1 MLLKKYILT
10 SDKKEHITQR
20 FMTTQEISAIKKE
33 LPIDFAPGGQA
44 VLEGVLMRSPN
55 YIAVAVR
62 NPQGKI
68 VFEKKAYKSWGKY
81 FKVLA
86 LPLVR
91 GMVGICEMMI
101 IGFKALNFSSEVF
114 MQDEES
120 TQDTPT
126 EKTAADGIFFAIS
139 LIFAFSISIFLFK
152 FVPLWITTQLQNIF
166 PVIKSNYLI
175 FNLIDGILKLS
186 IFVGYLSLMLL
197 SKEMKR
203 VFEYHGAEHKAVWTY
218 EKNLD
223 LTVEN
228 AKIQTRLHPRC
239 GTSFIIIVFIISI
252 FSYMFLP
259 KQDTFAANFFLRIA
273 MLPLIGGVAYEV
285 LKWSARHI
293 DNAFVRILVAPGL
306 LLQRITT
313 QEPDDTQLEVALA
326 ALQATVE
333 LEQNGLDTVTVPEE
347 A

>member
-1 MLLKKYILT
+1 M
-10 SDKKEHITQR
+10 STQSPR
-20 FMTTQEISAIKKE
+20 KE

-68 VFEKKAYKSWGKY
+68 VFDKKAYKPWGKY
-81 FKVLA
+81 FKILA

-91 GMVGICEMMI
+91 GMIGICEMMI

-114 MQDEES
+114 MRDEEIPENAPKKE
-120 TQDTPT
+120 T
-126 EKTAADGIFFAIS
+126 TAADSVFFAIS
-139 LIFAFSISIFLFK
+139 LIFAFATSIFLFK
-152 FVPLWITTQLQNIF
+152 FVPLFVTTKLQNIF
-166 PVIKSNYLI
+166 PIVKDNYFI
-175 FNLIDGILKLS
+175 FNFIDGIIKLS

-228 AKIQTRLHPRC
+228 AKKQTRLHPRC

-252 FSYMFLP
+252 FVYMFLP
-259 KQDTFAANFFLRIA
+259 KQDTFAMNFLLRIA

-326 ALQATVE
+326 ALQATIE
-333 LEQNGLDTVTVPEE
+333 LEQEGLLVPSAVAIEE
-347 A
+347 K

>member
-1 MLLKKYILT
+1 M
-10 SDKKEHITQR
+10 STQSP
-20 FMTTQEISAIKKE
+20 QKN

-68 VFEKKAYKSWGKY
+68 VFDKKHHKSWNKY
-81 FKVLA
+81 LKILA

-91 GMVGICEMMI
+91 GMIGICEMMI
-101 IGFKALNFSSEVF
+101 IGFRALNFSSEIF
-114 MQDEES
+114 MQEEEQS
-120 TQDTPT
+120 QDTS
-126 EKTAADGIFFAIS
+126 KQSSTALDSLFFAIS

-152 FVPLWITTQLQNIF
+152 FVPLFITTQLQNIF
-166 PVIKSNYLI
+166 PLIKNNYLV

-228 AKIQTRLHPRC
+228 AKKQTRLHPRC

-259 KQDTFAANFFLRIA
+259 KQDTFLMNFLLRIS
-273 MLPLIGGVAYEV
+273 MLPLIGGIAYEV
-285 LKWSARHI
+285 LKWSARHL
-293 DNAFVRILVAPGL
+293 DNALVRIFVAPGL

-313 QEPDDTQLEVALA
+313 QEPDDSQLEVALE

-333 LEQNGLDTVTVPEE
+333 LEQNGLPAQIST
-347 A
+347 